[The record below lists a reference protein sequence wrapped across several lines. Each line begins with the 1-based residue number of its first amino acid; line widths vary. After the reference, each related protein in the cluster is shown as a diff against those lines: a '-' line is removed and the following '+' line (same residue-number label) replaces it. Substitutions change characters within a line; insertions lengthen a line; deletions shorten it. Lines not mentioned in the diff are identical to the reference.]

1 MNILEIFL
9 MVAGISL
16 NLFAAIEK
24 EGALLAQIRKK
35 TLIINTCLIT
45 LLQLVFFFGGYA
57 ACFKLNSL
65 GVFQSIKG
73 FGEAIAFLVFAFL
86 GVLLFIKSVRKND
99 VEEKRSEITKKTY
112 VRIIAVTTVYTLI
125 AGCAAGLLSSS
136 VILLLVMIIVCSI
149 AVVILGLYTGYLQGS
164 RFMSLLYLIGA
175 ILLWLAAVGI
185 LVRLIAMYI

>member
-24 EGALLAQIRKK
+24 EGALLAQIKKK
-35 TLIINTCLIT
+35 TLFINACLIT

-86 GVLLFIKSVRKND
+86 GVLLFVKSVRKND

-136 VILLLVMIIVCSI
+136 VILLLVMIIICSI

>member
-175 ILLWLAAVGI
+175 VLLWLAAVGI